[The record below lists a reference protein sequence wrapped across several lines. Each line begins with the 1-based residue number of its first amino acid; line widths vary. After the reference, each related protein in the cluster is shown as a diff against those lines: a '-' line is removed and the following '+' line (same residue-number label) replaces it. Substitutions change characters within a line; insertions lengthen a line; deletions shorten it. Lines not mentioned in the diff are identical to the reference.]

1 MNGEKWWS
9 FGKKK
14 KYKYE
19 EEDDDDNALVDKRWV
34 PLKWKVDK
42 TLFTFSYKCLLKAN
56 TSCHMIADIYISISM
71 ETFEHRKYKN
81 RGEDGN
87 K

>member
-1 MNGEKWWS
+1 MILMFKTTVVNPFHDKNGEKWWS
-9 FGKKK
+9 LDKKK

-56 TSCHMIADIYISISM
+56 TSCHMM
-71 ETFEHRKYKN
+71 VMKQKQHEL
-81 RGEDGN
+81 
-87 K
+87 